1 LAKMGMIFRLICGH
15 PLSGKARKFTKDF
28 VS

>member
-1 LAKMGMIFRLICGH
+1 LAKMAMIFRLICGH
-15 PLSGKARKFTKDF
+15 PLSGKGRKFTKEY

>member
-1 LAKMGMIFRLICGH
+1 LAKMAMIFRLICGH
-15 PLSGKARKFTKDF
+15 PLSDKGRKFSKEY